1 MERNFGRRP
10 RFVPVKE
17 GEELD
22 VKIEGIA
29 AKGDGVAKK
38 EGFVI
43 FVPGAKLNEEVR
55 IKITKVA
62 RKVAFAEKIG
72 EAQGPV
78 AASEEAEEAP
88 DTEAQ
93 EEAEEKDEEEKKEEK
108 AAEEEFDTSKD
119 SEDF

>member
-1 MERNFGRRP
+1 MERKFGRRNFSGGGGGA

-38 EGFVI
+38 DGFVI
-43 FVPGAKLNEEVR
+43 FVPGAQLNEEIR

-72 EAQGPV
+72 DAEGTPEQS
-78 AASEEAEEAP
+78 SEEEPQADEEGSEPEAEE
-88 DTEAQ
+88 DS
-93 EEAEEKDEEEKKEEK
+93 
-108 AAEEEFDTSKD
+108 EFDTSGD
-119 SEDF
+119 SEEF

>member
-1 MERNFGRRP
+1 MERNFGRRNNFGGGS

-38 EGFVI
+38 DGFVI
-43 FVPGAKLNEEVR
+43 FVPGAQLNEEMR

-62 RKVAFAEKIG
+62 RKVAFAEKVG
-72 EAQGPV
+72 AAQGPV
-78 AASEEAEEAP
+78 QSDSAEEA
-88 DTEAQ
+88 
-93 EEAEEKDEEEKKEEK
+93 KDESSEEDEEKKE
-108 AAEEEFDTSKD
+108 ADFDTSKD
-119 SEDF
+119 SEEF